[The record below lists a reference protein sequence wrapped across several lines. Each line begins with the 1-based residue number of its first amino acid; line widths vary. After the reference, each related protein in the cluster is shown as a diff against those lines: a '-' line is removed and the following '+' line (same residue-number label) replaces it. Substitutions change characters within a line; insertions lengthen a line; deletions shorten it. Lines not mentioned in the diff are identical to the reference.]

1 MKSFDQNGVESV
13 VAYGPDLLWFEFG
26 GMAIR
31 NPFVSDCARFD
42 ANPLVDYPFTI
53 VEEGGTPAA
62 WGLKLPDGGHLLL
75 THSDGLQPPVAGQFD
90 DAVLMLVSA
99 EGRPV
104 ASCVIKDIPFEV

>member
-1 MKSFDQNGVESV
+1 MKSFDQNGIESV
-13 VAYGPDLLWFEFG
+13 VAYDPDLLWFEFG

-53 VEEGGTPAA
+53 VEEGGAPAA
-62 WGLKLPDGGHLLL
+62 WGLELPDGGHLLL
-75 THSDGLQPPVAGQFD
+75 THNDCLQPPVAGQFD